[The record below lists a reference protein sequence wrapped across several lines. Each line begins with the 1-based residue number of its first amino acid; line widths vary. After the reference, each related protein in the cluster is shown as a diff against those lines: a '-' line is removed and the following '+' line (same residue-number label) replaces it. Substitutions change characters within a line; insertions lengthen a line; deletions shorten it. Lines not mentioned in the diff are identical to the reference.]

1 MTDFIKK
8 RRKKKAQEMRKGKG
22 TQKNT
27 DESQSTHLMEYDEDK
42 SESKKRGE
50 KVYTVNPSIA
60 PTGEGGK
67 YEKQTYKQAIE
78 RGEVFEFKKEKR
90 AERFAAGSWKKG
102 KDKRKAMK
110 DYRAGK
116 KEKRKELYSTLKNAV
131 SRIKGKKRYK

>member
-78 RGEVFEFKKEKR
+78 RGEVFEFKTARKAEK
-90 AERFAAGSWKKG
+90 FAAGSWKKG
-102 KDKRKAMK
+102 KDKRDAMK

-131 SRIKGKKRYK
+131 SRITGKKRYK